1 MDRKPPKN
9 RSLDPLS
16 LGFWLASDVGFEFK
30 VLKAQ

>member
-1 MDRKPPKN
+1 MDSNPP